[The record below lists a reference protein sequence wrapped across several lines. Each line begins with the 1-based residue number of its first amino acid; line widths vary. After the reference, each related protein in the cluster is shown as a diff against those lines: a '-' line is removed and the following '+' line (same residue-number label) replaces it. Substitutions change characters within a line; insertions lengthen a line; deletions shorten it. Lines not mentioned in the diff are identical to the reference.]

1 MTTTARTH
9 RTWLLATALI
19 VTAALSASA
28 TTFAQP
34 GEPHGSDLPITRVVL
49 FTTGVAYVEHAGNVE
64 GDAEL
69 ELRVPPAAMDDL
81 LQSLVVEDLGGG
93 RVDPVRYGTRDPLGR
108 ILASYPLDLS
118 RNPSLAELLAQ
129 ARGEQVRIDTDR
141 VIEGVIVGVER
152 ESASDEAPRTFV
164 TLNTA
169 TGLQRVDLAGVRALH
184 FERADL
190 REQLDAALRAI
201 ASYRDADEVP
211 VLLRFTGEGTRAVR
225 VGYLREMPVWKTS
238 YRLLLSDEGA
248 DLQGWAIFDNP
259 TNLDFEDVEV
269 AFVAG
274 QPASFVSALFEPV
287 YVERERVDS
296 VTTTGFV
303 PPTDV
308 GAVQPAVARS
318 LMAMPSPMA
327 ETMDDRAMAAATMAA
342 EPPRGAGVEAL
353 AEAGAASA
361 TFAYTVRDPVTVRRF
376 ESVLV
381 PILRTPVEAHPL
393 ALFDPNV
400 HPRHPLRGVR
410 IVNDT
415 GLHLAAGPVTVFDA
429 GGFTG
434 TALLADLVPDD
445 DRVLSYALDL
455 DVVLDVTTSSEP
467 ERVVAV
473 RLVGGLLE
481 SEHRTRLRSSYLLE
495 PRGDVERFV
504 VIEQARRSGYEV
516 VSPTPAPAL
525 TPTAYRFGVALV
537 PADAEVPG
545 DPSLATHLV
554 CEASDACTLEVVL
567 ERVESRRVAVSS
579 VPLERL
585 EVYLQDL
592 DLDDDTRAQL
602 EAIAAVQRE
611 LVRLDRAMRA
621 ERERRDAIY
630 ADQGRLRQNMAAL
643 DRNSALY
650 RRYVAELTEQEDT
663 LAEIGQR
670 LDALASE
677 RDARQDD
684 LDALV
689 RALGSE

>member
-1 MTTTARTH
+1 MAS
-9 RTWLLATALI
+9 I
-19 VTAALSASA
+19 VAVALSAAA
-28 TTFAQP
+28 TGFAQP
-34 GEPHGSDLPITRVVL
+34 SEPHGSDLPITRVVL
-49 FTTGVAYVEHAGNVE
+49 FTTGVAYVEHAGSVE

-93 RVDPVRYGTRDPLGR
+93 RVEPVRYGTRDPLGR

-118 RNPSLAELLAQ
+118 RNPSLAELLSQ
-129 ARGEQVRIDTDR
+129 ARGERVRIDTDR

-169 TGLQRVDLAGVRALH
+169 TGLQRVDLAGVRELH
-184 FERADL
+184 FERAEL

-211 VLLRFTGEGTRAVR
+211 VLLRFSGAGTRAVR
-225 VGYLREMPVWKTS
+225 VGYLRAMPVWKTS
-238 YRLLLSDEGA
+238 YRLLLGDDGA

-259 TNLDFEDVEV
+259 TNLDFEAVEV

-274 QPASFVSALFEPV
+274 QPASFVSELFEPI
-287 YVERERVDS
+287 YVERERVGS
-296 VTTTGFV
+296 VATAGFV
-303 PPTDV
+303 PPTDA
-308 GAVQPAVARS
+308 GAMRPEVARS

-327 ETMDDRAMAAATMAA
+327 EAMDDAVMAAPAMAAQA
-342 EPPRGAGVEAL
+342 PRGAGVEAL

-361 TFAYTVRDPVTVRRF
+361 TFVYTVREPVTVRRF

-381 PILRTPVEAHPL
+381 PIVRTPVEAHPL
-393 ALFDPNV
+393 ALFDSSV

-415 GLHLAAGPVTVFDA
+415 GLHLAAGPVTVFDDR
-429 GGFTG
+429 GFTG

-504 VIEQARRSGYEV
+504 VIEQARRAGYQV
-516 VSPTPAPAL
+516 VAPTPAPAR
-525 TPTAYRFGVALV
+525 TPSAYRFGVALGGAV
-537 PADAEVPG
+537 ADAAADPGVP
-545 DPSLATHLV
+545 TQVV
-554 CEASDACTLEVVL
+554 CEGTEPCRLEVVL
-567 ERVESRRVAVSS
+567 ERVESRRVAVTS

-585 EVYLQDL
+585 EAYLQDL
-592 DLDDDTRAQL
+592 DLDVDTRAQL
-602 EAIAAVQRE
+602 EAIAALQRE
-611 LVRLDRAMRA
+611 LVRLDRALRA

-643 DRNSALY
+643 ERNSALY

-663 LAEIGQR
+663 LAEIGRR
-670 LDALASE
+670 LEALASE
-677 RDARQDD
+677 RAEAQAD
-684 LDALV
+684 LDQLV
-689 RALGSE
+689 HALGGE

>member
-1 MTTTARTH
+1 MTTTERRHAALRVAAIAVLAT
-9 RTWLLATALI
+9 LLAL
-19 VTAALSASA
+19 AA
-28 TTFAQP
+28 AQTP
-34 GEPHGSDLPITRVVL
+34 TPESHDLPITRVVL
-49 FTTGVAYVEHAGNVE
+49 FTTGVAYVEHAGSVE

-93 RVDPVRYGTRDPLGR
+93 RVEPVRYGTRDPLGR

-118 RNPSLAELLAQ
+118 RDPSLAELLAQ
-129 ARGEQVRIDTDR
+129 ARGERVRLDTDR
-141 VIEGVIVGVER
+141 TIEGVIVGVER
-152 ESASDEAPRTFV
+152 ESVSDEAPRTLV

-169 TGLQRVDLAGVRALH
+169 TGLQRVDLAAVRELH
-184 FERADL
+184 FERAEL

-201 ASYRDADEVP
+201 AGYRDADEVP
-211 VLLRFTGEGTRAVR
+211 VLLRFSGEGTRAVR
-225 VGYLREMPVWKTS
+225 VGYLRAMPVWKTS
-238 YRLLLSDEGA
+238 YRLLLSDDGA
-248 DLQGWAIFDNP
+248 DLHGWAIFDNP
-259 TNLDFEDVEV
+259 TTLDFEAVEV

-274 QPASFVSALFEPV
+274 QPASFVSELFEPV
-287 YVERERVDS
+287 YVERERVGS
-296 VTTTGFV
+296 VATAGFV
-303 PPTDV
+303 PPTDA
-308 GAVQPAVARS
+308 GAVRPEVARS
-318 LMAMPSPMA
+318 MMAMPSPMA
-327 ETMDDRAMAAATMAA
+327 DTMDEMAMPAPAMPA
-342 EPPRGAGVEAL
+342 EAPRGAGVEAL

-381 PILRTPVEAHPL
+381 PIVRTPVEAHPL
-393 ALFDPNV
+393 ALFDGNV

-429 GGFTG
+429 SGFTG
-434 TALLADLVPDD
+434 TALLADLVPGD

-467 ERVVAV
+467 EQVVAA

-481 SEHRTRLRSSYLLE
+481 SEYRTRLRSSYLLE
-495 PRGDVERFV
+495 PRGEVERFV
-504 VIEQARRSGYEV
+504 VIEQARRSGYDV
-516 VSPTPAPAL
+516 VTPAPAPVR
-525 TPTAYRFGVALV
+525 TPTAYRFGVALTV
-537 PADAEVPG
+537 AGADTPADPGVP
-545 DPSLATHLV
+545 TQVV
-554 CEASDACTLEVVL
+554 CDGTEPCLLEVVL
-567 ERVESRRVAVSS
+567 ERVASRRVAVSS

-592 DLDDDTRAQL
+592 DLDDETRAQL
-602 EAIAAVQRE
+602 EAIAALQRE

-643 DRNSALY
+643 DRTSALY

-663 LAEIGQR
+663 LAEIGKQ

-677 RDARQDD
+677 RGELQEE